1 MRFADPLWLV
11 LLLVPLAL
19 GWRWWRARRAAPEGY
34 IGSSA
39 ASWFL
44 RDLPRSRRARMRPLL
59 DVLRFAAM
67 ILLPIALARPQVP
80 RDVREVKL
88 RSRNIVVALDIS
100 SSMKATDFKPGNR
113 LEVAKR
119 VLKEF
124 VAERDGDL
132 VGLVIFAGRPFLQAP
147 LTPDVGLLSRM
158 IDQVDIGLLPDG
170 TAIGTALAL
179 GLNQL
184 KTLPPK
190 ASVIV
195 ILTDGA
201 NNTGEPSP
209 FVAAEAARALG
220 VRIHTIGLAGKDT
233 SSENDGYVWRAG
245 READRLTASD
255 EAVLKRIAERTGG
268 RYFRASDPD
277 ALRRIM
283 AEIDP
288 LEKRDVPVAELRNW
302 RELYAI
308 ALVPALLSLVLEA
321 ALGATWLRT
330 VP

>member
-1 MRFADPLWLV
+1 MRFADPVWLL

-19 GWRWWRARRAAPEGY
+19 GWRRWRVRRRPPETY

-39 ASWFL
+39 ARFL
-44 RDLPRSRRARMRPLL
+44 RDLPTSRRARLRWLL
-59 DVLRFAAM
+59 GALRFAGLV
-67 ILLPIALARPQVP
+67 LLPVALARPQIP
-80 RDVREVKL
+80 RDVREVRL

-113 LEVAKR
+113 LQVAKD
-119 VLKEF
+119 VLRKF
-124 VAERDGDL
+124 VEARDGDL
-132 VGLVIFAGRPFLQAP
+132 VGLVVFAGRPFLQAP
-147 LTPDVGLLSRM
+147 LTPDVALLGRL

-179 GLNQL
+179 SLNQL
-184 KTLPPK
+184 KSLPPK
-190 ASVIV
+190 ASVVVLI
-195 ILTDGA
+195 TDGA

-220 VRIHTIGLAGKDT
+220 VRVHTIGLAGRDT

-245 READRLTASD
+245 RDADRLTASD

-288 LEKRDVPVAELRNW
+288 LEKHDVPVAELRNW
-302 RELYAI
+302 RELYAL
-308 ALVPALLSLVLEA
+308 ALVPALLCLTLEA
-321 ALGATWLRT
+321 LLGVTWLRT

>member
-1 MRFADPLWLV
+1 MRFADPLWLL

-19 GWRWWRARRAAPEGY
+19 GWRRWRARRRPPETY

-39 ASWFL
+39 ARFL
-44 RDLPRSRRARMRPLL
+44 RDLPISRRARLRWLL
-59 DVLRFAAM
+59 GALRFAGLV
-67 ILLPIALARPQVP
+67 LLPVALARPQTP
-80 RDVREVKL
+80 RDVREVRL

-113 LEVAKR
+113 LQVAKD
-119 VLKEF
+119 VLRKF
-124 VAERDGDL
+124 VEARDGDL
-132 VGLVIFAGRPFLQAP
+132 VGLVVFAGRPFLQAP
-147 LTPDVGLLSRM
+147 LTPDVALLGRL

-179 GLNQL
+179 SLNQL
-184 KTLPPK
+184 KSLPPK
-190 ASVIV
+190 ASVVVLI
-195 ILTDGA
+195 TDGA

-220 VRIHTIGLAGKDT
+220 VRVHTIGLAGRDT

-245 READRLTASD
+245 RDADRLTASD

-288 LEKRDVPVAELRNW
+288 LEKHDVPVAELRNW
-302 RELYAI
+302 RELYAL
-308 ALVPALLSLVLEA
+308 ALVPALLCLMLEA
-321 ALGATWLRT
+321 LLGVTWLRT